1 MRGGQRRSRY
11 SYETIVEIQGNSSKK
26 LVTAERK
33 FNLLTGVDDEDDDED
48 VVRTSMSQDRV
59 IATL

>member
-1 MRGGQRRSRY
+1 VRGGQRRSRY